1 MIERQAQDLQ
11 RRKREH
17 ESEVQSNR
25 PVAAEEVIALPS
37 DMICS
42 PRLLP
47 MKGYQDG
54 RNATDFKALNRSAGD
69 AWERAI
75 ELEIKKLDFDK
86 RIR

>member
-1 MIERQAQDLQ
+1 MMQ
-11 RRKREH
+11 RKVQELLGRNRDD

-54 RNATDFKALNRSAGD
+54 RNATDYKALNRSAGD

-75 ELEIKKLDFDK
+75 
-86 RIR
+86 